1 MSTATHETAA
11 DRTTGRVALEATGVT
26 LRYGAVTAVD
36 DVDIRVAPGVLH
48 GVIGPNGAG
57 KSSFMDALSG
67 RRKLSAGTVKLGG
80 QDITRRSVTWRRRN
94 GMARSFQ
101 KTSVFGAMTVRTQL
115 DMVGR
120 RTGEDDLDG
129 IVDALS
135 LRPYLDEVC
144 SDIAYGHQRRVDIAM
159 ALLGRP
165 QVVLLDEP
173 GAGLSVEESTQMFD
187 HIRALCT
194 DRDVAVVLVEHDVE
208 GVFRVCDEITV
219 LNLGAVLASG
229 TPAAVRADP
238 AVIKAYLGS
247 EA

>member
-1 MSTATHETAA
+1 MSA
-11 DRTTGRVALEATGVT
+11 VLEASGVT

-36 DVDIRVAPGVLH
+36 DVDLAVAPGVLH

-67 RRKLSAGTVKLGG
+67 RRRLSAGSVRLDGE
-80 QDITRRSVTWRRRN
+80 DITRRSVAWRRRH

-101 KTSVFGAMTVRTQL
+101 KTSVFGAMSVRAQL
-115 DMVGR
+115 EMVAD

-129 IVDALS
+129 IVDALT
-135 LRPYLDEVC
+135 LRPYLDRVC
-144 SDIAYGHQRRVDIAM
+144 SSIAYGDQRRVDIAM

-165 QVVLLDEP
+165 HVVLLDEP
-173 GAGLSVEESTQMFD
+173 GAGLSVEESVQLFD
-187 HIRALCT
+187 HIRTLCT
-194 DRDVAVVLVEHDVE
+194 ERDVAVVLVEHDVE

-219 LNLGAVLASG
+219 LNLGKVLAQG
-229 TPAAVRADP
+229 EPAAVRADP
-238 AVIKAYLGS
+238 HVIEAYLGS

>member
-1 MSTATHETAA
+1 MSTALSDTPATTTKAA
-11 DRTTGRVALEATGVT
+11 VLEATGVT

-36 DVDIRVAPGVLH
+36 DVNISVAPGILH

-67 RRKLSAGTVKLGG
+67 RRKLSSGTVRLGG
-80 QDITRRSVTWRRRN
+80 EDITKRSVTWRRRN

-120 RTGEDDLDG
+120 KTGEDDMDG
-129 IVDALS
+129 VIDALS

-144 SDIAYGHQRRVDIAM
+144 SAIAYGHQRRVDIAM

-165 QVVLLDEP
+165 HVVLLDEP
-173 GAGLSVEESTQMFD
+173 GAGLSVEESVQMFD
-187 HIRALCT
+187 HIRALAT
-194 DRDVAVVLVEHDVE
+194 DRNVAVVLVEHDVE

-229 TPAAVRADP
+229 TPADVRAHP
-238 AVIKAYLGS
+238 EVIKAYLGS